1 MARITFILPELVLA
15 GGNRVVGQYAQELV
29 KLGHDVALVTRKP
42 KRQRLRDILRGRVS
56 SNTSAQVVTDYF
68 PGLENLVTYI
78 SSDRSLRPSDLP
90 DADFLVGT
98 WWETVEW
105 AIPMPPSKGRL
116 VHLMQGY
123 EMFPWLPRDRVA
135 ATYEAD
141 AIRISVSNWI
151 SEQVRKHHGSATD
164 AIIHNAVDVDHFAFR
179 PERKNARITLGFVYG
194 PMEIKNSK
202 LAFAL
207 QDVLTARGLSCDLLA
222 FHSGPLPVA
231 LQNRPGLKSYLQPSQ
246 AQIPSLY
253 QQCDLWLF
261 PSLEEGFGLPIIE
274 ALSCGTPV
282 VATRAGA
289 APEIVRTGENGYLC
303 EPTAEAFADA
313 VERFAALEDVERLQ
327 FAQRARSTVTDW
339 TWADCTQR
347 FMQVLGSH
355 QRN

>member
-1 MARITFILPELVLA
+1 MARITFLLPHLILA

-29 KLGHDVALVTRKP
+29 KLGHDVSLIARKP
-42 KRQRLRDILRGRVS
+42 RRQRLRDILRGRVQ
-56 SNTSAQVVTDYF
+56 TDLSAQVVTDYF
-68 PGLENLVTYI
+68 PGLEGLVTFV

-105 AIPMPPSKGRL
+105 AIPMPPSKGQL
-116 VHLMQGY
+116 VHFMQGY
-123 EMFPWLPRDRVA
+123 EMFPWLPLDRVA
-135 ATYEAD
+135 ATYEAES
-141 AIRISVSNWI
+141 IKISVSNWV
-151 SEQVRKHHGSATD
+151 SEQVLEHHGSATD
-164 AIIHNAVDVDHFAFR
+164 AIIHNAVDVDHFSFR
-179 PERKNARITLGFVYG
+179 PERNNDKITLGFVYG
-194 PMEIKNSK
+194 PMDIKNSN

-222 FHSGPLPVA
+222 FHSDPLPLE
-231 LQNRPGLKSYLQPSQ
+231 LQDRPGLKSYQRPSQ
-246 AQIPSLY
+246 AKIPSLY

-289 APEIVRTGENGYLC
+289 APELIRTGENGYLC
-303 EPTAEAFADA
+303 ETTAESFADA
-313 VERFAALEDVERLQ
+313 VECFAALGDAEKLE
-327 FAQRARSTVTDW
+327 FAQRARDTVTDW

-347 FMQVLGSH
+347 LMDVLEPH
-355 QRN
+355 LRN